1 VKVDCSSGFKSPAG
15 MSTRPDFICLVHH
28 SAAVCD
34 ELYVA
39 QKSGHWTVKLRRRG
53 VDCVLPL

>member
-1 VKVDCSSGFKSPAG
+1 
-15 MSTRPDFICLVHH
+15 MSTRPDFICLIHH
-28 SAAVCD
+28 SGPVCD

-39 QKSGHWTVKLRRRG
+39 RTSGRWAAQLRRRG